1 MQKTRKRN
9 RDLTPARIEDYAL
22 IGDCETAALVSKAG
36 SIDWLCWPNFSSPAC
51 FAALL
56 GSAENGRWLIAP
68 SGSYRTT
75 RCYLDHTLILET
87 TFTTRKGKVRVTDFM
102 PIRGKHS
109 DVVRLVRC
117 LDGRVAMTM
126 ELALR
131 FDYGRSVP
139 WLQHRHK
146 HDYSATAGPG
156 TAYLRTPAEVQFK
169 DGNMVAAF
177 EIKQGQTIPF
187 VLTYASSIE
196 PVPERVDAKL
206 ALQQTKHFWSKWSVG
221 GSYQGKWKAQVERSL
236 ITLKA
241 LTYRPTGGIIAAPT
255 TSLPER
261 RGGALNWD
269 YRYCWLRDAT
279 FTLLAFLNAG
289 YKDEAAEWRHWL
301 LRAIGGDVSQMQIL
315 YGLSGER
322 QIDESEIPWL
332 PGYDKSRPVRIGN
345 MASTQ
350 FQLDIFGEVADALFQ
365 ARQANIHTDVRDLE
379 VQDKLVEYV
388 QTVWRLPDQGIWE
401 ERGKPRQFVYSN
413 VMAWVALD
421 RAIKSVEDPGMNDP
435 PIHPIA
441 QWSRILRE
449 IHEEVCSKGFNSK
462 LNTFV
467 VHYGSKKVDA
477 SLLLLPLVGFL
488 PANDPRI
495 LGTIRAVERELTTG
509 GLLKRNRP
517 SVTGARQGA
526 FLACS
531 FWLVQALATMG
542 RKRDAEKLFE
552 RLLRIQNDVGLLPEE
567 YDTRRHEMAGNF
579 PQALSHIAL
588 VNAAFALNPRPHHQH
603 RG

>member
-1 MQKTRKRN
+1 MV
-9 RDLTPARIEDYAL
+9 TPSRIEDYAL
-22 IGDCETAALVSKAG
+22 IGDCETAALVSKLG

-56 GSAENGRWLIAP
+56 GNTANGRWLLGP
-68 SGSYRTT
+68 SGAYRAT
-75 RCYLDHTLILET
+75 RRYLDHTLILET
-87 TFTTRKGKVRVTDFM
+87 TFTARTGKVRVTDFM

-109 DVVRLVRC
+109 DVVRLVRGVE
-117 LDGRVAMTM
+117 GRVAMTM

-131 FDYGRSVP
+131 FDYGRSIP
-139 WLQHRHK
+139 WLQHRHR

-156 TAYLRTPAEVQFK
+156 TAYLRTATEVQLQ
-169 DGNMVAAF
+169 DGNMVAQF
-177 EIKQGQTIPF
+177 EVKRGQTIPF
-187 VLTYASSIE
+187 MLTYASSIE
-196 PVPERVDAKL
+196 PIPERINPKL
-206 ALQQTKHFWSKWSVG
+206 ALQQTKKFWIKWSAR
-221 GSYQGKWKAQVERSL
+221 GSYQGKWTAQVERSL

-241 LTYRPTGGIIAAPT
+241 LTYGPTGGIIAAPT

-261 RGGALNWD
+261 HGGALNWD

-289 YKDEAAEWRHWL
+289 YKDEAAEWQKWL
-301 LRAIGGDVSQMQIL
+301 LRAVGGEASQMQIL
-315 YGLSGER
+315 YGLAGQR
-322 QIDESEIPWL
+322 QINESEIPWL

-345 MASTQ
+345 AASAQ

-365 ARQANIHTDVRDLE
+365 ARQGNIHSDTRDLE
-379 VQDKLVEYV
+379 VQEKLVEYLE
-388 QTVWRLPDQGIWE
+388 TVWQRPDQGMWE
-401 ERGKPRQFVYSN
+401 ERGKPRQFVYSK

-421 RAIKSVEDPGMNDP
+421 RAIQSVEAPEMKNP
-435 PIHPIA
+435 PVYPIA
-441 QWSRILRE
+441 QWNGTRRE
-449 IHEEVCSKGFNSK
+449 IHEEVCRKGFDEK

-488 PANDPRI
+488 PGNDPRI
-495 LGTIRAVERELTTG
+495 LGTIRAVEKDLTTG

-517 SVTGARQGA
+517 SVTAVRQGA

-531 FWLVQALATMG
+531 FWLVQALAAAG
-542 RKRDAEKLFE
+542 RKRDAGKLFE
-552 RLLRIQNDVGLLPEE
+552 RLIGIQNDVGLLSEE
-567 YDTRRHEMAGNF
+567 YDTRRHELTGNF

-588 VNAAFALNPRPHHQH
+588 VNAAFALNPKPHHQH